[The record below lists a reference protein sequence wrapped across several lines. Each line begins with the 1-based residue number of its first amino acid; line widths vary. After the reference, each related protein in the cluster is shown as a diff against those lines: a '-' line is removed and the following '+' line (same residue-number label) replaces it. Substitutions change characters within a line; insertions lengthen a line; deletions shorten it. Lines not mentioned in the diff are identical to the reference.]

1 MGYGK
6 LGRQNYPNRNEAY
19 FCSICLEFNDP
30 FRGTVERMRAMLE
43 KNICERCAKKANEK
57 RFV

>member
-6 LGRQNYPNRNEAY
+6 LGRQNYPNRNKAY
-19 FCSICLEFNDP
+19 FCSICSEFNDP

-43 KNICERCAKKANEK
+43 KNICEKCSKKANEK
-57 RFV
+57 RFM